1 MWGVAKYLLLVTLKR
16 GVQPNP
22 SNPLGYGY
30 AIYLNTTNKYRTTYL
45 NFLSSDKSV
54 VSNLSH
60 SDYFYY
66 Q

>member
-1 MWGVAKYLLLVTLKR
+1 MWGVAKIFTSGHSKGGFNR
-16 GVQPNP
+16 TPQT
-22 SNPLGYGY
+22 PLGYGY